1 MNLWSGQAVYRLDFM
16 PGVRRT
22 LRELPDRLRQDI
34 SEGLLDLRDEPRPP
48 DSLPLQRELSGL
60 YRIRV
65 DGWRIIY
72 AIDEEARVVRIES
85 IRPRNEQTYLNL

>member
-1 MNLWSGQAVYRLDFM
+1 MRYQLDV
-16 PGVRRT
+16 PEQVRRT
-22 LRELPDRLRQDI
+22 LRELPVRLRNDI
-34 SEGLLDLRDEPRPP
+34 LDILLDLRDEPQPP
-48 DSLPLQRELSGL
+48 DSQPLQRELSGL

-72 AIDEEARVVRIES
+72 AIDVDTQTIRIES